1 MNPTC
6 RTIRQLGASEGGRLA
21 ASWRMQARLQSLAW
35 QGEYANVAAM
45 FGSSTIR
52 LFICL
57 ISLAVAGCAG
67 NSVQQASSPA
77 GSAPPRP
84 QTVVVND
91 PVFAPDV
98 AVFDRD
104 FAVRLESKLGTMTGD
119 VVKAITAKRVNDEIA
134 ATVVVLVGA
143 AGFNARPA
151 RPDDAVPKNALV
163 IAGQL
168 RPLDQSNRQ
177 QRNPVVFGTGSGLV
191 ADMTVSQV
199 AEGAEKQ
206 LLSFTAQ
213 AANGRL
219 PGGAALNAAIATVLA
234 AKSAP
239 DVNLSPGVEGEAR
252 GLGRA
257 IADKIIAYAEQQ
269 GWATKSYS
277 PAQFEETKPATNR
290 PDRRPVAA
298 ARQDGS
304 PSSAKSVPCQAFTK
318 NERGHW
324 YVKGPVT
331 FDIGTAENQTLQ
343 DVEIPPKFFIIGGVD
358 LYDLLEKKCSG
369 WHPTVKLR

>member
-1 MNPTC
+1 
-6 RTIRQLGASEGGRLA
+6 

-35 QGEYANVAAM
+35 QGEYGNVAAM
-45 FGSSTIR
+45 FDPSAVR

-67 NSVQQASSPA
+67 NSVQQASNPA

-91 PVFAPDV
+91 PVFA
-98 AVFDRD
+98 RD

-119 VVKAITAKRVNDEIA
+119 VVKAITAKRVNDEIV

-151 RPDDAVPKNALV
+151 KPDEAPPKNALIINGRV
-163 IAGQL
+163 HA
-168 RPLDQSNRQ
+168 PDQNNRQ
-177 QRNPVVFGTGSGLV
+177 PRNPVSFGTGSSVV
-191 ADMTVSQV
+191 ADITVSQV
-199 AEGAEKQ
+199 AAGTESQ
-206 LLSFTAQ
+206 LLTFTTQ
-213 AANGRL
+213 AGSGRQ
-219 PGGAALNAAIATVLA
+219 PGAAALNAAIATVLA
-234 AKSAP
+234 SKSAP
-239 DVNLSPGVEGEAR
+239 DVNLSPGVEAEAR

-257 IADKIIAYAEQQ
+257 IADKIVAYAEQQ

-277 PAQFEETKPATNR
+277 LPPSEETKPVPTR
-290 PDRRPVAA
+290 PEKRPVAA
-298 ARQDGS
+298 ARPNGS
-304 PSSAKSVPCQAFTK
+304 PPSTKAVPCQAFTK

-358 LYDLLEKKCSG
+358 VYDLLEKKCS
-369 WHPTVKLR
+369 